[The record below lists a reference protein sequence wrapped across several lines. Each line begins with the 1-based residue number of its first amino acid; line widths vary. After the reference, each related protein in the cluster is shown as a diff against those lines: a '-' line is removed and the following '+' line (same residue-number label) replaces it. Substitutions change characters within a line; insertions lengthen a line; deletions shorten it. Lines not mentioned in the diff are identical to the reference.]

1 MARTNRTRRPQA
13 SKAARFVSEK
23 MVARAVEQHLA
34 MERAAEEAHALP
46 REVVPFGWSF
56 VTA

>member
-1 MARTNRTRRPQA
+1 MARTTRRPQA
-13 SKAARFVSEK
+13 SKTTRRVVSEK
-23 MVARAVEQHLA
+23 MVARAVERHLA

-56 VTA
+56 A

>member
-1 MARTNRTRRPQA
+1 MARTARRPQR
-13 SKAARFVSEK
+13 SKPARMVTEK
-23 MVARAVEQHLA
+23 LVARAVERHLA
-34 MERAAEEAHALP
+34 MERQAEEQHALP

>member
-1 MARTNRTRRPQA
+1 MARSTRRPQR
-13 SKAARFVSEK
+13 SKAARFVTEK
-23 MVARAVEQHLA
+23 VVARAVEQHLA